1 MKFVDFHIHTS
12 ASDGS
17 LSPEEVVAEAARA
30 SLSSIGITD
39 HDTMDGLL
47 RARAAGKR
55 LNVEIIPGI
64 EFSTHLK
71 NAEIHILGYFCQ
83 EENIRLSKTIGRL
96 KSDRYTRMEKMVYKL
111 NRLGVRI
118 SFSEVL
124 AEVKGKAVG
133 RPHLARVLC
142 KKGYCNSMEEAFAK
156 YIGYHSPAYVKRKE
170 FSPAEAIEIIHGAGG
185 ISVLAH
191 PGSYG
196 NMNFLPLLL
205 RKGLMGIEVFH
216 PRNTVQVS
224 YRYIKLALK
233 CGLIITGGSDYH
245 GDKRGE
251 GVQIGA
257 VKMEEGFLQEIKRRC
272 RLLNRQQGRF

>member
-83 EENIRLSKTIGRL
+83 EISALKTIGRL
-96 KSDRYTRMEKMVYKL
+96 KSDPD
-111 NRLGVRI
+111 
-118 SFSEVL
+118 
-124 AEVKGKAVG
+124 GKWFT
-133 RPHLARVLC
+133 
-142 KKGYCNSMEEAFAK
+142 S
-156 YIGYHSPAYVKRKE
+156 
-170 FSPAEAIEIIHGAGG
+170 
-185 ISVLAH
+185 
-191 PGSYG
+191 
-196 NMNFLPLLL
+196 
-205 RKGLMGIEVFH
+205 
-216 PRNTVQVS
+216 
-224 YRYIKLALK
+224 
-233 CGLIITGGSDYH
+233 
-245 GDKRGE
+245 
-251 GVQIGA
+251 
-257 VKMEEGFLQEIKRRC
+257 
-272 RLLNRQQGRF
+272 